1 MLEKFETLKLRAN
14 SKVEKKK
21 LGEQLIDLEN
31 QKTLTLTQRNEV
43 QKYQQLSKQIA
54 EVEAAVSAI
63 ADDYEDMTTVLNAL
77 GNEVIVN
84 AVNINQIPGVSE
96 VSEVSE
102 VSDSSSIEAI
112 SVALVHMT
120 EISNPPEVAINS
132 LKS

>member
-14 SKVEKKK
+14 AKVEKKK
-21 LGEQLIDLEN
+21 LGEQLIYLEI
-31 QKTLTLTQRNEV
+31 QKTLLTK
-43 QKYQQLSKQIA
+43 QKEIQKSQQLSKQIA

-63 ADDYEDMTTVLNAL
+63 ADDYEDMTTALNAL

-96 VSEVSE
+96 VSDVSD
-102 VSDSSSIEAI
+102 VSDSSSIEAM
-112 SVALVHMT
+112 SVALVDMT
-120 EISNPPEVAINS
+120 EISNPPEVVINS